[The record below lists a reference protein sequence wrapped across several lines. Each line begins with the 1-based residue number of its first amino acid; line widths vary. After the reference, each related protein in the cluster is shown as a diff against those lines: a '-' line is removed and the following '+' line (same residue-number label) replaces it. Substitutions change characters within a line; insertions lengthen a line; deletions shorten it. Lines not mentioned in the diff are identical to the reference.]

1 MKKKTK
7 NKVYVGI
14 DIGGTKIAV
23 GLVDQA
29 GKLLAVN
36 KCPTPEPGTGMRIFH
51 LVEKLVRELL
61 DKERVN
67 VLSLRGI
74 GAGVPGIV
82 RPDHRGILI
91 TPNVGLSRYPLAAL
105 LERSFK
111 AKVVLGNDVNL
122 GVLGEK
128 WFGAGKGIDNIVGL
142 FPGTGVGGAIII
154 GGQLITGAQGAAGEL
169 GHMILDLHSSQ
180 KSAGLYGTLEAL
192 ASRRAIE
199 RAIKKAVARKVPT
212 VITKI
217 QKGKLDTIKSQVIAE
232 ALHRKDP
239 LTVRVMNEA
248 CHVLGQA
255 CVSLRHILNPDMIIL
270 GGGVIEAC
278 GDYMLPRIR
287 KISEADPFFKGID
300 DCRVERSFLGDEA
313 VILGAVVLLK
323 QVLGQKIAPGVG
335 GADYYPKLRADQKGN
350 LWVNDKLV
358 RKNIYIR
365 ADGKVKKINGAAA
378 FDDLKRSH
386 RLGISA
392 LRRVCKKGPKI
403 LITGSPRRRLRVTQ
417 EGKKFLKEH
426 LVRTR
431 LLDVKGAVKAY
442 NAAKERKTMVVYRR
456 EA

>member
-29 GKLLAVN
+29 GKLLAAN
-36 KCPTPEPGTGMRIFH
+36 KCPTPCHSAPGTGTRILH
-51 LVEKLVRELL
+51 LVERLVRELL
-61 DKERVN
+61 DEEGVN
-67 VLSLRGI
+67 VSSLRGI

-82 RPDHRGILI
+82 RPDRRGILI

-111 AKVVLGNDVNL
+111 TKVVLGNDVNL

-128 WFGAGKGIDNIVGL
+128 WFGAGKGINNIVGL

-199 RAIKKAVARKVPT
+199 CAIKKAVARKVPT

-232 ALHRKDP
+232 ALRRKDP

-287 KISEADPFFKGID
+287 DISAADPFFKGID
-300 DCRVERSFLGDEA
+300 NCRIERSFLGDDA
-313 VILGAVVLLK
+313 IILGAVVLLK
-323 QVLGQKIAPGVG
+323 QVLGEKITSGV
-335 GADYYPKLRADQKGN
+335 DYYPKLRADQKGN
-350 LWVNDKLV
+350 IWVNGKLV

-365 ADGKVKKINGAAA
+365 ADGKVKKINGDAV
-378 FDDLKRSH
+378 FNELDRFR

-403 LITGSPRRRLRVTQ
+403 LIVGSSRRRLRISQ

-426 LVRTR
+426 LVQTR
-431 LLDVKGAVKAY
+431 LLDVKKAVKTY
-442 NAAKERKTMVVYRR
+442 NAAKERKTMVIYRR

>member
-23 GLVDQA
+23 GLVDRA

-36 KCPTPEPGTGMRIFH
+36 KCPTPEPGTGTRIFH
-51 LVEKLVRELL
+51 LVEKLIRELL
-61 DKERVN
+61 DEEGVT
-67 VLSLRGI
+67 VSSLRGI

-82 RPDHRGILI
+82 RPDHRGILT

-111 AKVVLGNDVNL
+111 TKVVLGNDVNL

-142 FPGTGVGGAIII
+142 FPGTGVGGAVIIN
-154 GGQLITGAQGAAGEL
+154 GQLITGAQGAAGEL
-169 GHMILDLHSSQ
+169 GHMVLDLHSSR

-199 RAIKKAVARKVPT
+199 REIKEAVARKVPT

-217 QKGKLDTIKSQVIAE
+217 QKGKLGTIKSQVIAE
-232 ALHRKDP
+232 ALQRKDP
-239 LTVRVMNEA
+239 LTMRVMNEI

-287 KISEADPFFKGID
+287 NISEADPFFKGID
-300 DCRVERSFLGDEA
+300 DCRIERSFLGDDA
-313 VILGAVVLLK
+313 IISGAVVLLK
-323 QVLGQKIAPGVG
+323 QVLGEKITSRV
-335 GADYYPKLRADQKGN
+335 DYYPKLRADQKGN
-350 LWVNDKLV
+350 VWVNDKLV

-365 ADGKVKKINGAAA
+365 ADGKVKKINGDAI
-378 FDDLKRSH
+378 FNGLNRSH
-386 RLGISA
+386 RLGASA
-392 LRRVCKKGPKI
+392 LRRVCRKGPKI
-403 LITGSPRRRLRVTQ
+403 LIAGSTRRRLRITQ
-417 EGKKFLKEH
+417 EGKKFLKGH
-426 LVRTR
+426 LVQTR
-431 LLDVKGAVKAY
+431 LLDVKEAVKAY
-442 NAAKERKTMVVYRR
+442 NAAKGRKTMVVYRR

>member
-7 NKVYVGI
+7 NKVYIGI

-29 GKLLAVN
+29 GKLFAVE
-36 KCPTPEPGTGMRIFH
+36 KSPTPEGGSGPRIFRLTKG
-51 LVEKLVRELL
+51 LVQELL
-61 DKERVN
+61 KEEKINRAQI
-67 VLSLRGI
+67 RGI
-74 GAGVPGIV
+74 GLGVPGIV
-82 RPDHRGILI
+82 KPNHRDILI

-111 AKVVLGNDVNL
+111 TKVVLGNDVNL

-154 GGQLITGAQGAAGEL
+154 DGKLITGSQGAAGEL

-232 ALHRKDP
+232 ALRRKDP

-287 KISEADPFFKGID
+287 DISAADPFLKGID
-300 DCRVERSFLGDEA
+300 DCRVERSFLGDDA

-323 QVLGQKIAPGVG
+323 QVLGEKITSGV
-335 GADYYPKLRADQKGN
+335 DHYPKLRADQKGN
-350 LWVNDKLV
+350 IRVNDKLV

-365 ADGKVKKINGAAA
+365 ADGKVKKINGVAV
-378 FDDLKRSH
+378 FNELNRFR
-386 RLGISA
+386 RLGVSA

-403 LITGSPRRRLRVTQ
+403 LIVGSTRRRLRITA
-417 EGKKFLKEH
+417 EGKKFLDDH
-426 LVRTR
+426 LIQAR
-431 LLDVKGAVKAY
+431 LLDVKEAVKAY
-442 NAAKERKTMVVYRR
+442 SAAKGRKALVVYRK
-456 EA
+456 ENL

>member
-7 NKVYVGI
+7 DKVYVGI

-29 GKLLAVN
+29 GKLLAVD
-36 KCPTPEPGTGMRIFH
+36 KCPTPAPGTGIRIFH
-51 LVEKLVRELL
+51 QVEKLVRELL
-61 DKERVN
+61 HEEKIN
-67 VLSLRGI
+67 VSSLRGI

-111 AKVVLGNDVNL
+111 TKVVLGNDVNL

-128 WFGAGKGIDNIVGL
+128 WFGAGKDVNNIVGV

-154 GGQLITGAQGAAGEL
+154 NGQLIIGAQGAAGEL
-169 GHMILDLHSSQ
+169 GHMTLDLHSSQ

-199 RAIKKAVARKVPT
+199 HKIKEAVAHKVPT

-217 QKGKLDTIKSQVIAE
+217 QKGKLDIIKSRVIAE

-287 KISEADPFFKGID
+287 NISEADPFFKGID
-300 DCRVERSFLGDEA
+300 NCRIERSFLGDDA
-313 VILGAVVLLK
+313 IILGAVVLLK
-323 QVLGQKIAPGVG
+323 QVLGEKITSRV
-335 GADYYPKLRADQKGN
+335 DYYPKLRADQKGN
-350 LWVNDKLV
+350 VWVNDKLV

-365 ADGKVKKINGAAA
+365 ADGKVKKINGDVI
-378 FDDLKRSH
+378 FSELDRSR

-403 LITGSPRRRLRVTQ
+403 LIAGSTRRRLRITQ

-426 LVRTR
+426 LVQPR

-442 NAAKERKTMVVYRR
+442 SAAKERKTLVIYQKELR
-456 EA
+456 

>member
-1 MKKKTK
+1 MKKKIK

-29 GKLLAVN
+29 GKLLAVD
-36 KCPTPEPGTGMRIFH
+36 KCPTPEPGTGARILH

-61 DKERVN
+61 DKAGAN
-67 VLSLRGI
+67 VSSLRGI

-82 RPDHRGILI
+82 RPDHRSILI

-111 AKVVLGNDVNL
+111 TKVVLGNDVNL

-128 WFGAGKGIDNIVGL
+128 WFGTGKGIDNIVGL

-154 GGQLITGAQGAAGEL
+154 DGKLITGSQGAAGEI
-169 GHMILDLHSSQ
+169 GHMVLDMHSSQ

-199 RAIKKAVARKVPT
+199 REIRKAVARKVPT

-217 QKGKLDTIKSQVIAE
+217 QKGKLGTIKSRVIAE
-232 ALHRKDP
+232 ALQRKDP
-239 LTVRVMNEA
+239 LAVRVMNEA

-255 CVSLRHILNPDMIIL
+255 CVSLRHILNPEMIIL

-287 KISEADPFFKGID
+287 NISEADPFFKGID
-300 DCRVERSFLGDEA
+300 NCRIERSLLGDDA

-323 QVLGQKIAPGVG
+323 QVLGEKITSGVEH
-335 GADYYPKLRADQKGN
+335 YPKPRADQKGN
-350 LWVNDKLV
+350 VWVNDKLV

-365 ADGKVKKINGAAA
+365 ADGKVKKINGDAV
-378 FDDLKRSH
+378 FNELNRSR

-403 LITGSPRRRLRVTQ
+403 LIVGSARRRLRITA
-417 EGKKFLKEH
+417 EGKKFLDDH
-426 LVRTR
+426 LVQAR
-431 LLDVKGAVKAY
+431 LLDVKEAVKAY
-442 NAAKERKTMVVYRR
+442 NAAKERKALVVYRKDT
-456 EA
+456 